1 MIETKDKG
9 PVVLHSFLDPH
20 ADRVDNR
27 QEASLVDTSRYLDI
41 GRLPDVHSQDSERSI
56 PGRPISGRPNG
67 KGKGTEEGNLVNGM
81 GELHLVAS
89 GQTGETRTTQEEK
102 DTSPPMLVGTV
113 VVDSYNHMREARRT
127 ASKLETMGK
136 SVQEEWKREREREGN
151 GEVQGT
157 EDG

>member
-20 ADRVDNR
+20 ADRVANQ

-41 GRLPDVHSQDSERSI
+41 GRLPDVQRQDSEVPI
-56 PGRPISGRPNG
+56 PGRPVSGRPNG
-67 KGKGTEEGNLVNGM
+67 KGKGTEEEHLVNGM

-89 GQTGETRTTQEEK
+89 GQTGDTGTTQEEK

-127 ASKLETMGK
+127 ASKLEAIGK
-136 SVQEEWKREREREGN
+136 SVQEEWKRVREGN
-151 GEVQGT
+151 GEIQGT
-157 EDG
+157 EGND

>member
-20 ADRVDNR
+20 ADGVDSQ

-41 GRLPDVHSQDSERSI
+41 GRLPDVHTQDSELPI
-56 PGRPISGRPNG
+56 PGHPDSGRPDG
-67 KGKGTEEGNLVNGM
+67 KGKGKEEKNLVNGM
-81 GELHLVAS
+81 GDLHLVAS
-89 GQTGETRTTQEEK
+89 GQTGETETTQEEK

-113 VVDSYNHMREARRT
+113 VVDNYNHMREARRT
-127 ASKLETMGK
+127 ASKLEAMGK
-136 SVQEEWKREREREGN
+136 SVQEEWKREREGN
-151 GEVQGT
+151 GEAQGT